1 MYNDF
6 NAIPKHLRDLCEPG
20 VEQLCLKYGL
30 ISFTYDYSGK
40 SDTDGNYSDKSNNMI
55 LKEKKFMYTQRRY
68 RLFEMQG

>member
-30 ISFTYDYSGK
+30 ISFTYDYM
-40 SDTDGNYSDKSNNMI
+40 GNPTLTEITATNQTI
-55 LKEKKFMYTQRRY
+55 
-68 RLFEMQG
+68 